1 MDADEILPVTPL
13 LLALLPGLANNESF
27 GENGPPPRKELHPL
41 LLVLPPVLF
50 GRWLL
55 KLPTELFQWNVL
67 GAESGPA
74 GERRCTSMSNGEG
87 ISARVASFITVDD
100 VVRMEIG

>member
-1 MDADEILPVTPL
+1 MNLVY
-13 LLALLPGLANNESF
+13 F
-27 GENGPPPRKELHPL
+27 YFRKELHPL

-55 KLPTELFQWNVL
+55 KLPTGLFQWNVL

-87 ISARVASFITVDD
+87 ILVCVVSLITVDD
-100 VVRMEIG
+100 VRIDIGWNGEG